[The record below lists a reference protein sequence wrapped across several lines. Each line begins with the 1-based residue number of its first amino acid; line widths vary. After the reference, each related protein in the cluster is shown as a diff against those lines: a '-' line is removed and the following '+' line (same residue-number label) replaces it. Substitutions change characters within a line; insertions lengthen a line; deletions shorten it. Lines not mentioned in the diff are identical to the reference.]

1 MRMEPNSIA
10 HHLAKSYPSKPMQLD
25 AELSSE
31 SEVHISDSH
40 LVGQVQFPCINS
52 STRSAVM
59 GCHVIGNL
67 VTDSFAI
74 ADCHDRS

>member
-1 MRMEPNSIA
+1 MRMGLNSIE
-10 HHLAKSYPSKPMQLD
+10 HHLAKSYRSIPKQLGV
-25 AELSSE
+25 ELWSE

-40 LVGQVQFPCINS
+40 LMAQVQSPCINS
-52 STRSAVM
+52 STRSAVL